1 MTQDYRPRPR
11 ELARE
16 LLNGYLVEHQLQS
29 GDRLPSERS
38 LCEAW
43 GLSRSALR
51 SATARME
58 KDGVLCSRPGAG
70 TYVAQ
75 RKYTRNLQGLL
86 SLSRSASEQGRRVT
100 TRLLDL
106 KRIECD
112 KTLAKRFGQVLGY
125 PLYKVAR
132 LRMVDGEPLMVETA
146 FLPAER
152 VEGLEKWDLERGSLF
167 AVLEEAYGLIPEQ
180 GEEKVSITYAT
191 TDEAE
196 LMGIEE
202 GAPLF
207 WIVSQTY
214 DQNGEL
220 LEYCRAAARPDRLRI
235 TSELI
240 RGKIEGGEY
249 PPGTAIP
256 SVGTL
261 AETYGIHRLSVRS
274 AISALIGEGLLK
286 SVQGKGIFV
295 VGDKLERDLETVGGF
310 RQNMQAKPESRVLVK
325 ALRPAGVVYGALLGC
340 APGEPVH
347 YIKQVSYVSGEPVS
361 QEETYIPEA
370 LLPNLKQVDL
380 GVFSVYEALE
390 FYGIR
395 VARREQSLEITELDP
410 MDARLLNVE
419 PGRGVLVLSSVSYD
433 EEGRAVEF
441 TRSYTRGDKCTFSVR
456 YQREG

>member
-1 MTQDYRPRPR
+1 MRR
-11 ELARE
+11 E
-16 LLNGYLVEHQLQS
+16 
-29 GDRLPSERS
+29 
-38 LCEAW
+38 EAI
-43 GLSRSALR
+43 GPNS
-51 SATARME
+51 
-58 KDGVLCSRPGAG
+58 
-70 TYVAQ
+70 
-75 RKYTRNLQGLL
+75 
-86 SLSRSASEQGRRVT
+86 
-100 TRLLDL
+100 
-106 KRIECD
+106 
-112 KTLAKRFGQVLGY
+112 
-125 PLYKVAR
+125 PLYLQ
-132 LRMVDGEPLMVETA
+132 LR
-146 FLPAER
+146 
-152 VEGLEKWDLERGSLF
+152 
-167 AVLEEAYGLIPEQ
+167 
-180 GEEKVSITYAT
+180 
-191 TDEAE
+191 
-196 LMGIEE
+196 
-202 GAPLF
+202 
-207 WIVSQTY
+207 
-214 DQNGEL
+214 
-220 LEYCRAAARPDRLRI
+220 
-235 TSELI
+235 ELI

-419 PGRGVLVLSSVSYD
+419 PGRGVLVLSIVSYD

>member
-1 MTQDYRPRPR
+1 MRH
-11 ELARE
+11 E
-16 LLNGYLVEHQLQS
+16 
-29 GDRLPSERS
+29 
-38 LCEAW
+38 EAI
-43 GLSRSALR
+43 GPNS
-51 SATARME
+51 
-58 KDGVLCSRPGAG
+58 
-70 TYVAQ
+70 
-75 RKYTRNLQGLL
+75 
-86 SLSRSASEQGRRVT
+86 
-100 TRLLDL
+100 
-106 KRIECD
+106 
-112 KTLAKRFGQVLGY
+112 
-125 PLYKVAR
+125 PLYLQ
-132 LRMVDGEPLMVETA
+132 LR
-146 FLPAER
+146 
-152 VEGLEKWDLERGSLF
+152 
-167 AVLEEAYGLIPEQ
+167 
-180 GEEKVSITYAT
+180 
-191 TDEAE
+191 
-196 LMGIEE
+196 
-202 GAPLF
+202 
-207 WIVSQTY
+207 
-214 DQNGEL
+214 
-220 LEYCRAAARPDRLRI
+220 
-235 TSELI
+235 ELI

-325 ALRPAGVVYGALLGC
+325 ALRPAGVVYGALLSC

-370 LLPNLKQVDL
+370 L
-380 GVFSVYEALE
+380 

>member
-1 MTQDYRPRPR
+1 MTQDYRPRPLDR
-11 ELARE
+11 PLS
-16 LLNGYLVEHQLQS
+16 LLNVFVVHQPLLA
-29 GDRLPSERS
+29 GPRLPAARS
-38 LCEAW
+38 LWVGGGVSWAAR
-43 GLSRSALR
+43 RSP
-51 SATARME
+51 TARME

-235 TSELI
+235 TSELKRRDAAE
-240 RGKIEGGEY
+240 RGGD
-249 PPGTAIP
+249 
-256 SVGTL
+256 
-261 AETYGIHRLSVRS
+261 IH
-274 AISALIGEGLLK
+274 
-286 SVQGKGIFV
+286 
-295 VGDKLERDLETVGGF
+295 
-310 RQNMQAKPESRVLVK
+310 
-325 ALRPAGVVYGALLGC
+325 
-340 APGEPVH
+340 
-347 YIKQVSYVSGEPVS
+347 
-361 QEETYIPEA
+361 EA
-370 LLPNLKQVDL
+370 
-380 GVFSVYEALE
+380 
-390 FYGIR
+390 
-395 VARREQSLEITELDP
+395 
-410 MDARLLNVE
+410 
-419 PGRGVLVLSSVSYD
+419 
-433 EEGRAVEF
+433 
-441 TRSYTRGDKCTFSVR
+441 
-456 YQREG
+456 